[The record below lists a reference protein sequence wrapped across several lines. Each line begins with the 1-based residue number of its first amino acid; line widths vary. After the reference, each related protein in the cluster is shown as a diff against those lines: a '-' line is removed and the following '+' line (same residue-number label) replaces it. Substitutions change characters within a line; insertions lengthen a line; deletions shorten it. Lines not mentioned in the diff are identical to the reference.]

1 MKNNV
6 LFFLFLTTIRVAM
19 VCFFQSAHPR
29 GVRSLNPRGALS
41 RGVSI
46 RAPAWGAICQKR
58 QQSATIAFQSAHLRE
73 VRLLRGC
80 RQSTIMTFQSAHLH
94 EVRFFTIGIHFT
106 ILVSIRAPTQGAIT
120 TFLTVT
126 FVSIVSI
133 RAPTQGAIRRVI
145 AVSAHSEVSIRAP
158 TQGAIYARSPCRTA
172 RAVSIRAPTQ
182 GAMATQSKI
191 RPIRGLTPP
200 QRSQNRRILGN
211 PSPQWHPCARP
222 LREKR
227 HRFYDHLWIAL
238 ERFIGSSHRRLCCG
252 CKFSV
257 VRAKRPCFGLPRRPT
272 KRRIRPY

>member
-19 VCFFQSAHPR
+19 VCFFISFF
-29 GVRSLNPRGALS
+29 L
-41 RGVSI
+41 SI
-46 RAPAWGAICQKR
+46 RAPTRGAIP
-58 QQSATIAFQSAHLRE
+58 QSEGGGVVEGRFNPRTYTRCDISLI
-73 VRLLRGC
+73 
-80 RQSTIMTFQSAHLH
+80 STSGALPFQSAHLH
-94 EVRFFTIGIHFT
+94 KVRCDFRINSAQPDD
-106 ILVSIRAPTQGAIT
+106 VSIRAPTRGAILNAVAKIV
-120 TFLTVT
+120 FRW
-126 FVSIVSI
+126 VSI
-133 RAPTQGAIRRVI
+133 RAPTR
-145 AVSAHSEVSIRAP
+145 
-158 TQGAIYARSPCRTA
+158 
-172 RAVSIRAPTQ
+172 

-200 QRSQNRRILGN
+200 HRSQNRRILGN

-222 LREKR
+222 LQEKR

>member
-19 VCFFQSAHPR
+19 VCLFLSFF
-29 GVRSLNPRGALS
+29 L
-41 RGVSI
+41 SI
-46 RAPAWGAICQKR
+46 RAPTRGAICQKR

-106 ILVSIRAPTQGAIT
+106 ILVSIRAPTQGA
-120 TFLTVT
+120 
-126 FVSIVSI
+126 
-133 RAPTQGAIRRVI
+133 
-145 AVSAHSEVSIRAP
+145 
-158 TQGAIYARSPCRTA
+158 
-172 RAVSIRAPTQ
+172 
-182 GAMATQSKI
+182 MATQSKI

-200 QRSQNRRILGN
+200 HRSQNRRILGN

-238 ERFIGSSHRRLCCG
+238 ECFLAHLTVTCVAVVIFGRPRQTTFLWSNHVAQPSDAFDLTRQSTTSPNLSFSS
-252 CKFSV
+252 S
-257 VRAKRPCFGLPRRPT
+257 T
-272 KRRIRPY
+272 KHHLQKV

>member
-1 MKNNV
+1 M
-6 LFFLFLTTIRVAM
+6 FLSF
-19 VCFFQSAHPR
+19 
-29 GVRSLNPRGALS
+29 NPRTHEGCDPSIRGGALS

-106 ILVSIRAPTQGAIT
+106 ILVSIRAPTQGAIGERIYDP
-120 TFLTVT
+120 VDRY
-126 FVSIVSI
+126 VSI
-133 RAPTQGAIRRVI
+133 RAPTQGAICSRFT
-145 AVSAHSEVSIRAP
+145 SLSPQQVSIRAP
-158 TQGAIYARSPCRTA
+158 TQGAIGKVTIRDTA
-172 RAVSIRAPTQ
+172 TAVSIRAPTQ
-182 GAMATQSKI
+182 GAMATHSKI
-191 RPIRGLTPP
+191 RPFRVPSPP
-200 QRSQNRRILGN
+200 LSQQNRRILGN
-211 PSPQWHPCARP
+211 PSQLTHPCARP
-222 LREKR
+222 LRKKTC
-227 HRFYDHLWIAL
+227 RFYDHLWIAL

>member
-1 MKNNV
+1 M
-6 LFFLFLTTIRVAM
+6 FL
-19 VCFFQSAHPR
+19 
-29 GVRSLNPRGALS
+29 
-41 RGVSI
+41 SI

-58 QQSATIAFQSAHLRE
+58 QQSATIAFQSAHLHK
-73 VRLLRGC
+73 VRYKQRVRRRDRRGFNPRTYTRC
-80 RQSTIMTFQSAHLH
+80 APGGVLEHPG
-94 EVRFFTIGIHFT
+94 V
-106 ILVSIRAPTQGAIT
+106 LVSIRAPTQGAILHFNIT
-120 TFLTVT
+120 AVVGL
-126 FVSIVSI
+126 VSI
-133 RAPTQGAIRRVI
+133 RAPTQGAIEPFPKLRPL
-145 AVSAHSEVSIRAP
+145 VS
-158 TQGAIYARSPCRTA
+158 
-172 RAVSIRAPTQ
+172 VSIRAPTQ

-200 QRSQNRRILGN
+200 HRSQNRRILGN